1 MKFHI
6 IGEEL
11 YYGKYRVGHVTYIDY
26 RDNGRHGYS
35 IGRVSNKDLLE
46 KFQQEA
52 TILFPNAENQYID
65 YLDLL
70 RIKEKELETP
80 ENVKISD
87 EIKKILPVKGKK
99 NKWI

>member
-35 IGRVSNKDLLE
+35 IWQSIKQRFTGKVSARSNK
-46 KFQQEA
+46 
-52 TILFPNAENQYID
+52 I
-65 YLDLL
+65 
-70 RIKEKELETP
+70 
-80 ENVKISD
+80 VS
-87 EIKKILPVKGKK
+87 
-99 NKWI
+99 

>member
-1 MKFHI
+1 MKYYTEYHI
-6 IGEEL
+6 FNKWL
-11 YYGKYRVGHVTYIDY
+11 YKGKYRIGLVRYIDY

-65 YLDLL
+65 YLDSLNGL
-70 RIKEKELETP
+70 
-80 ENVKISD
+80 
-87 EIKKILPVKGKK
+87 
-99 NKWI
+99 

>member
-6 IGEEL
+6 IGEEV

-52 TILFPNAENQYID
+52 TRLFPNAENQYID
-65 YLDLL
+65 YLDSLNGL
-70 RIKEKELETP
+70 
-80 ENVKISD
+80 
-87 EIKKILPVKGKK
+87 
-99 NKWI
+99 

>member
-35 IGRVSNKDLLE
+35 IGRVSYKD
-46 KFQQEA
+46 
-52 TILFPNAENQYID
+52 
-65 YLDLL
+65 
-70 RIKEKELETP
+70 
-80 ENVKISD
+80 
-87 EIKKILPVKGKK
+87 
-99 NKWI
+99 

>member
-35 IGRVSNKDLLE
+35 IGRVSNRDLLQKLVTE
-46 KFQQEA
+46 L
-52 TILFPNAENQYID
+52 TAEVFVNLSQINWKT
-65 YLDLL
+65 LANFH
-70 RIKEKELETP
+70 I
-80 ENVKISD
+80 
-87 EIKKILPVKGKK
+87 
-99 NKWI
+99 